1 MARLHASCEAAEC
14 DIGVALS
21 ASVRRSVRP
30 SILWQ
35 HDERTCLIQKVDK
48 N

>member
-1 MARLHASCEAAEC
+1 MCVFIARLHASCEAAEC

-21 ASVRRSVRP
+21 ASVRPSV
-30 SILWQ
+30 WQ
-35 HDERTCLIQKVDK
+35 HDERTCLQQKVDK